1 MVKFPNTET
10 FTIFA
15 KSKDYMPA
23 TIIID
28 GKKTE
33 ATGRIIR
40 DYRKMRGLTQKE
52 LGARLRVK
60 KSRISKIENDNDL
73 DINVLV
79 NVLKHLDVEAQL
91 TVNSKTQS
99 EMEDLYSFIKSCV
112 DAFAKAK
119 GLSRRTAFN
128 YLNINKGVSLL
139 VSCYDVEVTLPLD
152 EILNDLT
159 MICQRNGGEIK

>member
-1 MVKFPNTET
+1 
-10 FTIFA
+10 
-15 KSKDYMPA
+15 MPA

-40 DYRKMRGLTQKE
+40 EYRKMRGLTQEE

-60 KSRISKIENDNDL
+60 KSRISKIENDDDL

-99 EMEDLYSFIKSCV
+99 EMEEVYSFIKSCV

-128 YLNINKGVSLL
+128 YLNINKGISLL
-139 VSCYDVEVTLPLD
+139 VCCYDVEITLPLD